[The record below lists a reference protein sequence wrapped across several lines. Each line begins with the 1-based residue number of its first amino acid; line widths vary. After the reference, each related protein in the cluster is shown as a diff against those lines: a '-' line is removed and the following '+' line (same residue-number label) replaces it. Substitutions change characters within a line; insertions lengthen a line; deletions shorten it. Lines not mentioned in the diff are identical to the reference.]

1 MASLASPNYR
11 LTMSE
16 PKSRSWTA
24 VIPVTGIIGFLLVGA
39 IQTGNIFAF
48 CIVVFIALACIA
60 GWLLVRSGPEQPT
73 KPGSNKKRE
82 TAWPARPNT
91 E

>member
-1 MASLASPNYR
+1 MASSTPTNYG
-11 LTMSE
+11 LGMSE

-48 CIVVFIALACIA
+48 CITMFIALACIA
-60 GWLLVRSGPEQPT
+60 GWLLARSGRGQPEKRT
-73 KPGSNKKRE
+73 SDKKRE
-82 TAWPARPNT
+82 TA
-91 E
+91 